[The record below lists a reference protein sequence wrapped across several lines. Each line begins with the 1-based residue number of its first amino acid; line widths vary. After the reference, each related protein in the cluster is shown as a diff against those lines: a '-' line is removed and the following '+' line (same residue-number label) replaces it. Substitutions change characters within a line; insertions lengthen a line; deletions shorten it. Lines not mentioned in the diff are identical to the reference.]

1 MDKNGSSKLSN
12 PVIAS
17 LLAIFCTF
25 LWGSAYPAVKL
36 GYEYF
41 NIGSDDS
48 AYKIAFAGIRFL
60 VSGLIVLFFYTIT
73 NRGEKSETLRTLNK
87 EQWIKIAVLGL
98 MQTTIHYYFYYIGL
112 SYTSG
117 AKASILN
124 SLTVFFSAL
133 LSHFFYKDD
142 KISSTKAFGIVIGL
156 FAVTLVNWSPSLG
169 LSFKIKGE
177 LFIMMASF
185 FAATSALYSKR
196 AANVVNPVLLAALQL
211 SLGGSLLLII
221 GLVAGSP
228 FPASNL
234 TGWILFAYM
243 ALLSAVV
250 FSLWASLLKHN
261 KVSSITVFYFLIPVF
276 GTILSALILKESV
289 FQIQYLIALPA
300 VAVGI
305 YLVNR

>member
-1 MDKNGSSKLSN
+1 
-12 PVIAS
+12 
-17 LLAIFCTF
+17 
-25 LWGSAYPAVKL
+25 
-36 GYEYF
+36 
-41 NIGSDDS
+41 
-48 AYKIAFAGIRFL
+48 
-60 VSGLIVLFFYTIT
+60 
-73 NRGEKSETLRTLNK
+73 
-87 EQWIKIAVLGL
+87 

-196 AANVVNPVLLAALQL
+196 AANVLTLFYCCFAI

-221 GLVAGSP
+221 GLVLDHFSAVILPGGSCLP
-228 FPASNL
+228 YGTS
-234 TGWILFAYM
+234 
-243 ALLSAVV
+243 SAVV
-250 FSLWASLLKHN
+250 SLVSKFTKHN
-261 KVSSITVFYFLIPVF
+261 KVSSITVFYFLIP
-276 GTILSALILKESV
+276 AWN
-289 FQIQYLIALPA
+289 YLIK
-300 VAVGI
+300 
-305 YLVNR
+305 